1 MSLAASLIC
10 CVLAF
15 GSQAKAD
22 KAEPIRVYVFTA
34 QSASGQHADEEKG
47 RLDAVRE
54 IRDALEKKKGLTIVS
69 DRSDATVVVEVI
81 GREER
86 EGAMGGFGGKT
97 VTRMGD
103 TIIRLHVMSRGEE
116 SDLKGMGQGTWGRAA
131 RDAADRVV
139 KWIGRQSRGSVK
151 PPSTLITDPVA

>member
-1 MSLAASLIC
+1 MSVAVSLIC
-10 CVLAF
+10 CVLAV
-15 GSQAKAD
+15 GSQAKPD

-34 QSASGQHADEEKG
+34 QSPGGQHADEEKG

-54 IRDALEKKKGLTIVS
+54 IRDALEKKKGLTIVA
-69 DRSDATVVVEVI
+69 DRGDATVVVEVI

-103 TIIRLHVMSRGEE
+103 TIIRLHVTSRGEE

-131 RDAADRVV
+131 KDAADRVV